1 MKPLK
6 QLSSSTFSGHRV
18 TSTRTQS
25 PDGIL
30 GARTSMAP
38 GKSLLVRHQSWIQ
51 WIMQFE
57 VFWNG
62 KKLPWTKFFLFF
74 SLSMKKSKGWQ
85 WGGYHGYKH
94 PSRESRGVPGP
105 YYFNEQMSTL
115 SWQGQLKW
123 PHVLQQKSVHLWWLC
138 LKYFSTFPRLLVCCF
153 AKCML
158 LLAHWRRT
166 RVWER

>member
-1 MKPLK
+1 MAIE
-6 QLSSSTFSGHRV
+6 
-18 TSTRTQS
+18 S
-25 PDGIL
+25 P
-30 GARTSMAP
+30 AP
-38 GKSLLVRHQSWIQ
+38 GPNPRMESLEHGHLWRLGSPSWCGTSLESSESCSLKCFEMEKSCLGPNS
-51 WIMQFE
+51 FC
-57 VFWNG
+57 
-62 KKLPWTKFFLFF
+62 FF